1 MTYTPMVRPDGSRMT
16 FKERQAIR
24 RETESQKF
32 QPREVPA
39 PIAVTLGERQ
49 SIRLAEREGQR
60 MAVERAKA
68 RERARLEA
76 LGDGPT
82 NVYRDLLSRN
92 MRRYN
97 PATADGRKRRA
108 ELEAKAIERDAEIE
122 RELAEQAKAE
132 TLANDPTIKNAIES
146 AELELKAAQPEDR
159 EARAELLA
167 IAKEG
172 ETQLYWERCRELDRQ
187 IWSREDAKLNEHN
200 VKTAAELEL
209 REQQAAIVQ
218 AAKERL
224 ENSETQQPAE

>member
-1 MTYTPMVRPDGSRMT
+1 MTYTPMVKPDGSRMSY
-16 FKERQAIR
+16 KERQAIR
-24 RETESQKF
+24 RETEFLKF

-39 PIAVTLGERQ
+39 PVAVTLSERQ
-49 SIRLAEREGQR
+49 AMRQAEREGTR
-60 MAVERAKA
+60 MALERAKE
-68 RERARLEA
+68 RERARREA
-76 LGDGPT
+76 QGDGPS
-82 NVYRDLLSRN
+82 NVYRDLLSRD

-97 PATADGRKRRA
+97 PATAEGRKRRA
-108 ELEAKAIERDAEIE
+108 ELEIKAEERDREIE

-132 TLANDPTIKNAIES
+132 ALANDPTIKNAIES

-187 IWSREDAKLNEHN
+187 VWSREDAKLNEHN
-200 VKTAAELEL
+200 TKTAAELEL
-209 REQQAAIVQ
+209 REQQAAIVR

-224 ENSETQQPAE
+224 DNSETQQPVE